1 MTHLRKLAMM
11 TMTLVRMTKT
21 ILISSFCSDDDDDDD
36 DDDENVAT
44 MLIDL
49 YFRIHVR

>member
-1 MTHLRKLAMM
+1 MTHLRKLSMM

-21 ILISSFCSDDDDDDD
+21 ILILRFCCDDDDDDD
-36 DDDENVAT
+36 DDDENGAT
-44 MLIDL
+44 MLIEL

>member
-21 ILISSFCSDDDDDDD
+21 ILIIRFCCDDDDDDD